1 MTLKI
6 NFLKKANN
14 DNNNIVLFCDEKL
27 NLNSIK
33 KFINSSE
40 FSYIN
45 ELIKNCDLKKN
56 LFIFEI
62 NSKKKKL
69 F

>member
-62 NSKKKKL
+62 NSKKKL